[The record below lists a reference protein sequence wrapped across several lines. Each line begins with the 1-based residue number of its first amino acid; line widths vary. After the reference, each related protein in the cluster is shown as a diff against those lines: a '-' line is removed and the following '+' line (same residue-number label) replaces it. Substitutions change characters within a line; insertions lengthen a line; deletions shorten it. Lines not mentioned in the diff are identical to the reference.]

1 MGLLAKRYFYHLIYI
16 AKIHNSTRLVMAK
29 IKMVRCDYKVEN
41 EHMIEGSTKWK
52 TNEKYSAKFILGCK
66 LKFSN
71 YSEAFPSIAWFFH
84 VAICTPCNLIL
95 YCNCIFLVVCITSFW
110 VLPICFWHD

>member
-16 AKIHNSTRLVMAK
+16 AKIHNCTRLVMAK

-52 TNEKYSAKFILGCK
+52 TNNKNSAKFILGCK

-71 YSEAFPSIAWFFH
+71 CSEAFPGA
-84 VAICTPCNLIL
+84 N
-95 YCNCIFLVVCITSFW
+95 
-110 VLPICFWHD
+110 

>member
-16 AKIHNSTRLVMAK
+16 AKIQNCTRLVMAN

-41 EHMIEGSTKWK
+41 ENMIEGSTKWK
-52 TNEKYSAKFILGCK
+52 TNSAKFILGCK

-71 YSEAFPSIAWFFH
+71 YSEAFPCA
-84 VAICTPCNLIL
+84 N
-95 YCNCIFLVVCITSFW
+95 
-110 VLPICFWHD
+110 

>member
-1 MGLLAKRYFYHLIYI
+1 
-16 AKIHNSTRLVMAK
+16 MAN

-52 TNEKYSAKFILGCK
+52 TNEKYLGKFILGCK

-71 YSEAFPSIAWFFH
+71 YSEAFP
-84 VAICTPCNLIL
+84 CTN
-95 YCNCIFLVVCITSFW
+95 
-110 VLPICFWHD
+110 